1 MWMADIALGLYYTA
15 VTPHLYEDDEEDD
28 AGDNDHDE
36 EEKARPFATY
46 DSYWKMIS
54 ENTTELIDWAD
65 FVNLMSGTEWI
76 NENAYPIGAF

>member
-46 DSYWKMIS
+46 DGYWKR
-54 ENTTELIDWAD
+54 
-65 FVNLMSGTEWI
+65 
-76 NENAYPIGAF
+76 

>member
-1 MWMADIALGLYYTA
+1 MADIALGLYYTA

-46 DSYWKMIS
+46 DGYWKMIS
-54 ENTTELIDWAD
+54 ENTTELIDCGVRRRCARVWHGRA
-65 FVNLMSGTEWI
+65 
-76 NENAYPIGAF
+76 